1 MYRLQDLTRVIP
13 KLTKVTFQLKT
24 SNLLIIDLKGRLMFK
39 PSKIS
44 LAVMVLMT
52 AGVSPM
58 AIAQQSGL
66 AEVTITGS
74 NLKRADKEGTSP
86 IQTISAQ
93 EIQQSGATSVLQL
106 LKAVPSM
113 GVGGYNDTPDQ
124 NGFSRGVAT
133 ASLRALGSTST
144 LILLNGRR
152 MTPSAYANP
161 NNGQSTLYD
170 LNSIPVSAIERI
182 EIFKDGASAVYG
194 SDAMA
199 GVINFITKTGFVGG
213 EISTSIGAN
222 DNQEFG
228 RRNVNGTVGMGNYK
242 ADGKSLMLSFDLS
255 SQNKTTVRDGSF
267 DIRASEYAAMNN
279 RLIPYYSYA
288 TDQPFFFK
296 ERALNSKSFFT
307 TGNATSPNIL
317 NKLNC
322 DPSKQ
327 LVGSAAYGI
336 ASSSFLFGRTFCNYD
351 GDAFT
356 DVQTE
361 GEDFSLLGIGKFRI
375 NENLS
380 AFSEFAFNDTRRTY
394 RAPARTIS
402 GTSPTT
408 NFLVGGIA
416 EPFQAILPIGHPDNP
431 FTDARSA
438 VVYRFENLKTGND
451 LLNQNVRL
459 LGGLKGVQGAWDWE
473 SAVLWN
479 QSRREETAYGFL
491 YLPTLRK
498 LITDK
503 RSLASLAADPT
514 ITKDLTNVGIA
525 EIAQWDAKA
534 TTELGQLAGGK
545 IGLAVGVEARQERLS
560 IDPDPAN
567 ARGDILGLSTTAIQS
582 KRDVVSSFFEVRT
595 PFSKTFE
602 MDFAGRFDKYPSF
615 KTNFVPKVGAK
626 WIANEGLAFRGTY
639 SEGFRAPALSQVA
652 SGGAQFF
659 LNGTVD
665 PIRCPDGVTPVAG
678 AEQADCSK
686 SVSGVGGSNPDLK
699 PEKSKGFSLGMI
711 YSPTKDIDVL
721 IDTYK
726 VRQENEVALGSATYL
741 LEHPDRFPADAIT
754 RDTNPLNQLKDANGN
769 PIPGTGPLIA
779 VKTPWVN
786 QGATEITGID
796 LELKSRNNLGEYGRL
811 TSSFKMTHLMSY
823 MRAEAPG
830 DFMRNAVGTAGGLND
845 WATSVGAI
853 PRNRFTLSTA
863 LEQGS
868 HIFLAAM
875 KMTTSISMM
884 RRYDGATEY
893 PVAYCHYGS
902 GQPKT
907 ATSLGGVALYNTY
920 YPDCKVPSWKTFDVG
935 YMYNG
940 IKNLQL
946 GLNISNV
953 FDKPAPYYPGSNT
966 STTVQQ
972 GYSSSLYNNTG
983 RYSRL
988 TAKYIFN

>member
-1 MYRLQDLTRVIP
+1 MLWDYDSTRVTP

-58 AIAQQSGL
+58 AFAQQSGL

-307 TGNATSPNIL
+307 TGNATTPNIL

>member
-1 MYRLQDLTRVIP
+1 M
-13 KLTKVTFQLKT
+13 
-24 SNLLIIDLKGRLMFK
+24 KGRLMLK

-44 LAVMVLMT
+44 QAVMVLLT
-52 AGVSPM
+52 AGVTPL
-58 AIAQQSGL
+58 AIAQSSGL

-86 IQTISAQ
+86 IQTITAQ
-93 EIQQSGATSVLQL
+93 EIQQTGATNVLQL

-170 LNSIPVSAIERI
+170 LNSIPISAIERI

-228 RRNVNGTVGMGNYK
+228 RRNVNGTVGLGDYK
-242 ADGKSLMLSFDLS
+242 TDGKSLMLSFDLTT
-255 SQNKTTVRDGSF
+255 QNATSVRDGSY
-267 DIRASEYAAMNN
+267 DIKASEYAAMNN
-279 RLIPYYSYA
+279 RLIPYYSYVSN
-288 TDQPFFFK
+288 QPFFFK

-307 TGNATSPNIL
+307 TGTATSPNIL
-317 NKLNC
+317 NNVNC
-322 DPSKQ
+322 DPSRQ
-327 LVGSAAYGI
+327 LVGGSAYGI
-336 ASSSFLFGRTFCNYD
+336 AASSFLSGRTFCNYD

-356 DVQTE
+356 DVQTA
-361 GEDFSLLGIGKFRI
+361 GEDFSLMGIGKFRI
-375 NENLS
+375 NANLS
-380 AFSEFAFNDTRRTY
+380 AFGEFTFNDTKRIY

-431 FTDARSA
+431 FKDARTA
-438 VVYRFENLKTGND
+438 VAYRFENLKTGTD
-451 LLNQNVRL
+451 LSNQNARL
-459 LGGLKGVQGAWDWE
+459 LGGLKGVQGEWDWE

-498 LITDK
+498 LITEN

-514 ITKDLTNVGIA
+514 ITKDLTNIGIA
-525 EIAQWDAKA
+525 EIVQWDAKA
-534 TTELGQLAGGK
+534 TRDIGELPGGK
-545 IGLAVGVEARQERLS
+545 IGLAVGVEARQERLT

-595 PFSKTFE
+595 PFTKTFE

-626 WIANEGLAFRGTY
+626 WTAQEGLAFRGTY

-659 LNGTVD
+659 LNNTVD
-665 PIRCPDGVTPVAG
+665 PVRCPDGVTPKPG
-678 AEQADCSK
+678 ADTTDCAK
-686 SVSGVGGSNPDLK
+686 SVSGVGGSNPELK

-726 VRQENEVALGSATYL
+726 VRQENE
-741 LEHPDRFPADAIT
+741 
-754 RDTNPLNQLKDANGN
+754 
-769 PIPGTGPLIA
+769 
-779 VKTPWVN
+779 
-786 QGATEITGID
+786 
-796 LELKSRNNLGEYGRL
+796 
-811 TSSFKMTHLMSY
+811 
-823 MRAEAPG
+823 
-830 DFMRNAVGTAGGLND
+830 
-845 WATSVGAI
+845 
-853 PRNRFTLSTA
+853 
-863 LEQGS
+863 
-868 HIFLAAM
+868 
-875 KMTTSISMM
+875 
-884 RRYDGATEY
+884 
-893 PVAYCHYGS
+893 
-902 GQPKT
+902 
-907 ATSLGGVALYNTY
+907 
-920 YPDCKVPSWKTFDVG
+920 
-935 YMYNG
+935 
-940 IKNLQL
+940 
-946 GLNISNV
+946 
-953 FDKPAPYYPGSNT
+953 
-966 STTVQQ
+966 
-972 GYSSSLYNNTG
+972 
-983 RYSRL
+983 
-988 TAKYIFN
+988 